1 MGCDRQRD
9 RAILI
14 SVKVIGPLRKEIAYA
29 ASLLRAGKLVAF
41 PTETVYGLGA
51 NALDAKAAARIF
63 EAKGRPSTSPI
74 IVHVSSMEMARMV
87 ATEWPAAAQDLAQ
100 KFWPGPLTLVVK
112 KQAAIPPI
120 VTAGLDTVGIRMPS
134 HPVALALIESAHL
147 PVAAPS
153 ANRFTQL
160 SPTTAEHVRQ
170 GLGDRVDYILDG
182 GPCAVGIES
191 TVLSLAGATPVLLR
205 PGGISREDI
214 EAVIGPVTRRTEAAG
229 EAHPAPGMH
238 PRHYSPQTKLLLV
251 RDGEA
256 PDKGTG
262 AYLQLHHPPEREVK
276 KVVLMSQDAADYATQ
291 LYRTLHE
298 LDTGN
303 YDWIAVDTPEDT
315 PEWEAVLD
323 RLRRAAAT
331 ITKAL
336 IKPQL

>member
-276 KVVLMSQDAADYATQ
+276 EVVLMSQDAADYATQ